1 MGIAQMDDKPINA
14 VTTAKQAAE
23 IELKAIEVFADLC
36 ELLDE
41 YAPSWYS
48 EDVHNRAQRA
58 LHLLEEVRLLGRVRS
73 GLAGPASRKPPC
85 RSLARG
91 GMSGNTHSRRLIVQN
106 DVEK

>member
-1 MGIAQMDDKPINA
+1 MDKPINA
-14 VTTAKQAAE
+14 ATTAEQTAE

-48 EDVHNRAQRA
+48 EDVHDRAQRA
-58 LHLLEEVRLLGRVRS
+58 LHLLEEMRRLGRIRS

-91 GMSGNTHSRRLIVQN
+91 GMNGNTHSRQLIVQN